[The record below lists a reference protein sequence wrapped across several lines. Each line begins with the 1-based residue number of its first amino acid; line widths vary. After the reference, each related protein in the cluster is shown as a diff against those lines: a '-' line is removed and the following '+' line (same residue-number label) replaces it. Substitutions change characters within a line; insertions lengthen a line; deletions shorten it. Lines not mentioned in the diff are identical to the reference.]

1 MKLNTRLKYTVATN
15 SIFTLT
21 SSLSFILFSSDLAQI
36 FYVEAFI
43 IESIGFGLL
52 LFLLQ
57 LLMFLRNKNRW
68 IKIQWIIF
76 QDLAWVVSSL
86 ILVVWNPMDFSIL
99 AQLIIISIALIV
111 MLFAVLQWRYSRY

>member
-1 MKLNTRLKYTVATN
+1 MKLNTRLKYTVAAN

-57 LLMFLRNKNRW
+57 LLMFLRNENRW

-76 QDLAWVVSSL
+76 QDLTWVVSSL

-111 MLFAVLQWRYSRY
+111 MLFALLQWRYSRY